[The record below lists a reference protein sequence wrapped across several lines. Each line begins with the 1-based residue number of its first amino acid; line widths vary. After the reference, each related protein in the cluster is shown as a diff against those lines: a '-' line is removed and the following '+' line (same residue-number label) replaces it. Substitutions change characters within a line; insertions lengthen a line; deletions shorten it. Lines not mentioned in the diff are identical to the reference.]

1 MTVAGHPRALPE
13 VLAWSMEVAV
23 GDPTTAVAL
32 LFALSGLSPVQTD
45 STPPLMASVRAIRA
59 SGEISLDGVLS
70 EAGWAAAL
78 PVTSF
83 TQREPNEGAPATER
97 TEVRVLYDD
106 DALYVGARLYDTSP
120 DSIKG
125 QLARR
130 DRVSSSD
137 RFLVFLDCYHDRRT
151 GFFFGVN
158 AAGTLYDGTLYN
170 DDWDSDTWDGVWDG
184 KVARDSLGWT
194 AELRIPYSQLRFQRQ
209 QTHRWAINF
218 KREIARRN
226 ERDYLVA
233 TPSNGSGFV
242 SRFVELVGIE
252 RVSPPRRLE
261 ILPYATTRA
270 EYLSHEDRDP
280 FNDGSRLGAGLG
292 GDIKLGIGSNLT
304 LDATVNPDFGQV
316 EVDPAVVNL
325 SDVETF
331 FEERRPFFV
340 EGASIFNYGEGGAN
354 DFWGF
359 NWASPNFLYSR
370 RIGRAPEG
378 ELPDEY
384 DYSQVPAGSN
394 IIGAAKL
401 SGKVGSWS
409 IGALN
414 AVTSREHAR
423 FSLDQQRWQQ
433 EVEPLTYY
441 GVYRA
446 QKELHGGRHGLG
458 FMGTLTARSFDEP
471 QLRDE
476 LSSTAT
482 GFGLDGWTTLDQN
495 GMWVVS
501 GWAGMSRVSGSAE
514 RTQNLQENS
523 VHYFQRPDATH
534 LGVDSAATS
543 LTGYAARVSL
553 NKQKGN
559 WMFNSALGVVDPDFE
574 VNDLG
579 FQFRGDQINSHV
591 MFGHKWTRPSRLFRS
606 WRLNLAGFRS
616 YNFGGDV
623 TWTGLFLTGLY
634 ELRNFST
641 GRWFVAYNPSTMND
655 RRTRGG
661 PLMINQPGVEWDF
674 QLDSDP
680 NQRWIYG
687 FGLHG
692 NHYQQDWEQSWSAR
706 ASLEW
711 KAGAR
716 LSLRFEPQIE
726 RVGTSAQYVDTF
738 DDVLATATFG
748 HRYIFA
754 DLNQTT
760 VSASVRLNWI
770 FTPRLSLEVYA
781 QPLLSSGRY
790 TGFKELAR
798 PSSYAFNSYPAPTS
812 TDDPDRIVVDPDG
825 VSGPAQGE
833 EIDDPNFSLASLRGN
848 AVLRWEYLP
857 GSTLFLVWT
866 QNRSDTETIGT
877 FRTGRALD
885 RLFGAPGDNIFL
897 VKVSYWWN
905 P

>member
-1 MTVAGHPRALPE
+1 M
-13 VLAWSMEVAV
+13 
-23 GDPTTAVAL
+23 GDPTIAVAL
-32 LFALSGLSPVQTD
+32 YLGLAALAPGSQSD
-45 STPPLMASVRAIRA
+45 STHNASGKSMVRAARA
-59 SGEISLDGVLS
+59 AGGVTIDGALS

-78 PVTSF
+78 PVSDF
-83 TQREPNEGAPATER
+83 TQREPTEGAPATER
-97 TEVRVLYDD
+97 TEVRILYDD
-106 DALYVGARLYDTSP
+106 NALYVGARLYDRSP
-120 DSIKG
+120 DSVRA

-130 DRVSSSD
+130 DRITSSD

-151 GFFFGVN
+151 GFFFGIN

-170 DDWDSDTWDGVWDG
+170 DDWDSDTWDGIWEG
-184 KVARDSLGWT
+184 KAARDSLGWT

-209 QTHRWAINF
+209 REHRWGINF

-226 ERDYLVA
+226 ERDYLVR

-242 SRFVELVGIE
+242 SRFVDLVGIE
-252 RVSPPRRLE
+252 EVSPPPRLE
-261 ILPYATTRA
+261 ILPYVTTRA
-270 EYLSHEDRDP
+270 EYMGHEAADP
-280 FNDGSRLGAGLG
+280 FNDGSRLGAGAGVDL
-292 GDIKLGIGSNLT
+292 KLGIGSNLT

-331 FEERRPFFV
+331 FDERRPFFV
-340 EGASIFNYGEGGAN
+340 EGADIFNYGEGGAN

-359 NWASPNFLYSR
+359 NWANPSFLYSR
-370 RIGRAPEG
+370 RIGRAPQA
-378 ELPDEY
+378 ELPDDY
-384 DYSQVPAGSN
+384 DYSNVPAGSN

-409 IGALN
+409 LGALN
-414 AVTSREHAR
+414 AVTSREHAW
-423 FSLDQQRWQQ
+423 FSLGQQRWQQ

-446 QKELHGGRHGLG
+446 QRELAGGRHGLG
-458 FMGTLTARSFDEP
+458 FIGTLTARAFDEA
-471 QLRDE
+471 QLRNE
-476 LSSTAT
+476 LSSGAT
-482 GFGLDGWTTLDQN
+482 GFGVDGWTTLDKN
-495 GMWVVS
+495 GVWVVS
-501 GWAGMSRVSGSAE
+501 GWGGLSRVAGSRE
-514 RTQNLQENS
+514 RMQALQESS
-523 VHYFQRPDATH
+523 VHYFQRPDAGY
-534 LGVDSAATS
+534 LGVDSNATS
-543 LTGYAARVSL
+543 LTGYAARVSV

-559 WMFNSALGVVDPDFE
+559 WMFNSALGAVDPNFE

-579 FQFRGDQINSHV
+579 FQFRGDQINAHV
-591 MFGHKWTRPSRLFRS
+591 MFGHKWTTPSRLFRS

-616 YNFGGDV
+616 YNYGGDV

-641 GRWFVAYNPSTMND
+641 GRWFVAYNPSTLSD

-661 PLMINQPGVEWDF
+661 PLMVNQPGVEWDF

-692 NHYQQDWEQSWSAR
+692 NHYREDREQSWSAR
-706 ASLEW
+706 AALEW
-711 KAGAR
+711 KPGAR
-716 LSLRFEPQIE
+716 LSLRLEPQIE
-726 RVGTSAQYVDTF
+726 RIGTSAQYVDTF
-738 DDVLATATFG
+738 DDVLAATTFG
-748 HRYIFA
+748 HRYVFA
-754 DLNQTT
+754 DLKQTT
-760 VSASVRLNWI
+760 VSASLRLNWI

-781 QPLLSSGRY
+781 QPLLSSGQY

-798 PSSYAFNSYPAPTS
+798 PSSYEFTGYPDPAPTA
-812 TDDPDRIVVDPDG
+812 DPDRIVVDPDG
-825 VSGPAQGE
+825 AGPAASH

-848 AVLRWEYLP
+848 AVLRWEYSP

-866 QNRSDTETIGT
+866 QNRSDTETIGS
-877 FRTGRALD
+877 FRTGRALG
-885 RLFGAPGDNIFL
+885 RLFDARADNIFL

>member
-1 MTVAGHPRALPE
+1 
-13 VLAWSMEVAV
+13 V
-23 GDPTTAVAL
+23 GDPTSAL
-32 LFALSGLSPVQTD
+32 ALYLALAGLSPAVD
-45 STPPLMASVRAIRA
+45 SDSVPRNPKSLTVHAVRARA
-59 SGEISLDGVLS
+59 EISLDGDLS
-70 EAGWAAAL
+70 EPGWARAQ

-83 TQREPNEGAPATER
+83 TQREPHEGAPATER
-97 TEVRVLYDD
+97 TEVRILYDD
-106 DALYVGARLYDTSP
+106 DALYVGARLYDSRP
-120 DSIKG
+120 DSIMA

-130 DRVSSSD
+130 DRITSAD

-151 GFFFGVN
+151 GFFFGIN
-158 AAGTLYDGTLYN
+158 AAGTLYDGTLFN

-184 KVARDSLGWT
+184 KVSRDSLGWS
-194 AELRIPYSQLRFQRQ
+194 AELRIPYSQLRFQQ
-209 QTHRWAINF
+209 QKTHRWGINF

-226 ERDYLVA
+226 ERDYLVP

-242 SRFVELVGIE
+242 SRFADLVGIE
-252 RVSPPRRLE
+252 EVSPPRRLE
-261 ILPYATTRA
+261 VLPYVTTRA
-270 EYLSHEDRDP
+270 EYLSHEADDP
-280 FNDGSRLGAGLG
+280 FNDGSRLGGGVG
-292 GDIKLGIGSNLT
+292 GDIKLGLGSNLT

-359 NWASPNFLYSR
+359 NWANPSFLYSR
-370 RIGRAPEG
+370 RIGRAPQA
-378 ELPDEY
+378 ELPEEY
-384 DYSQVPAGSN
+384 DYSNVPAGSN
-394 IIGAAKL
+394 IVGAAKL
-401 SGKVGSWS
+401 SGKIGSWS
-409 IGALN
+409 LGALN
-414 AVTSREHAR
+414 AVTSREHGR
-423 FSLDQQRWQQ
+423 FSLGQERWQQ

-446 QKELHGGRHGLG
+446 QKEVQGGRHGLG
-458 FMGTLTARSFDEP
+458 LIGTLTARSFNGH
-471 QLRDE
+471 QLRSE
-476 LSSTAT
+476 LSSNAT
-482 GFGLDGWTTLDQN
+482 GVGFDGWTTLDKDAV
-495 GMWVVS
+495 WVIT
-501 GWAGMSRVSGSAE
+501 GWTGMSRAAGTAE
-514 RTQNLQENS
+514 RMQELQQNS
-523 VHYFQRPDATH
+523 VHYFQRPDADH

-543 LTGYAARVSL
+543 LTGYAARISL

-559 WMFNSALGVVDPDFE
+559 WMFNSAVGVIDPNFE

-579 FQFRGDQINSHV
+579 FQFRGDQINSHL
-591 MFGHKWTRPSRLFRS
+591 MFGHKWTKPGRVFRS
-606 WRLNLAGFRS
+606 WRLNFAGFRS

-634 ELRNFST
+634 ELRNFTT
-641 GRWFVAYNPSTMND
+641 GRWFVAYNPSTLSD

-661 PLMINQPGVEWDF
+661 PLMVNQPGVEWEF
-674 QLDSDP
+674 SLDSDP
-680 NQRWIYG
+680 NKRWIYG
-687 FGLHG
+687 GGLHG
-692 NHYQQDWEQSWSAR
+692 NKYKHGWEDSWTAW
-706 ASLEW
+706 AALEW
-711 KAGAR
+711 KPGAR
-716 LSLRFEPQIE
+716 VSLRLEPQVE
-726 RVGTSAQYVDTF
+726 RSRTSAQYVDTF
-738 DDVLATATFG
+738 EDLSATNTFG
-748 HRYIFA
+748 HRYVFA

-798 PSSYAFNSYPAPTS
+798 ARSYDFNPYPDPAP

-825 VSGPAQGE
+825 AAGPLTGE

-848 AVLRWEYLP
+848 AVLRWEYSP

-866 QNRSDTETIGT
+866 QNRSDSESIGT
-877 FRTGRALD
+877 FRTGRAFD
-885 RLFGAPGDNIFL
+885 RLLAAAGDNIFL

>member
-1 MTVAGHPRALPE
+1 M
-13 VLAWSMEVAV
+13 
-23 GDPTTAVAL
+23 GDPSAL
-32 LFALSGLSPVQTD
+32 AIYLAMASLAPGGQTD
-45 STPPLMASVRAIRA
+45 STPESGAMVRAARA
-59 SGEISLDGVLS
+59 AAAISLDGVLT
-70 EAGWAAAL
+70 EAAWASAI
-78 PVTSF
+78 PVSTF

-106 DALYVGARLYDTSP
+106 DALYVGARLYDTRP
-120 DSIKG
+120 DSIRA

-130 DRVSSSD
+130 DRVSNSD

-151 GFFFGVN
+151 GFYFGVN
-158 AAGTLYDGTLYN
+158 AAGTLYDGTLFN

-184 KVARDSLGWT
+184 KVSRDSLGWT

-209 QTHRWAINF
+209 KANRWGINF

-226 ERDYLVA
+226 ERSYLVT

-242 SRFVELVGIE
+242 SRFVELVGVE
-252 RVSPPRRLE
+252 EVSPPRRLE
-261 ILPYATTRA
+261 VLPYLTTRA
-270 EYLSHEDRDP
+270 EYLTHEDQDP

-292 GDIKLGIGSNLT
+292 GDLKLGIGSNLT
-304 LDATVNPDFGQV
+304 LDATINPDFGQV

-331 FEERRPFFV
+331 FDERRPFFV
-340 EGASIFNYGEGGAN
+340 EGASIFNFGEGGAN

-359 NWASPNFLYSR
+359 NWGNPSFLYSR
-370 RIGRAPEG
+370 RIGRAPQA

-384 DYSQVPAGSN
+384 DYSTMPAGSN

-401 SGKVGSWS
+401 SGKIGSWS
-409 IGALN
+409 VGGLN
-414 AVTSREHAR
+414 AVTSREHGR
-423 FSLDQQRWQQ
+423 FSLGQQRWRQ

-446 QKELHGGRHGLG
+446 QKEIQGGRHGLG
-458 FMGTLTARSFDEP
+458 VIGTLTARSFAEP
-471 QLRDE
+471 TLQDE
-476 LSSTAT
+476 LSSSAT
-482 GFGLDGWTTLDQN
+482 GFGIDGWTTLDKN
-495 GMWVVS
+495 GVWVIS
-501 GWAGMSRVSGSAE
+501 GWTGLSRAAGTAE
-514 RTQNLQENS
+514 RMQNLQESS
-523 VHYFQRPDATH
+523 VHYFQRPDADY
-534 LGVDSAATS
+534 LGVDSTATS

-559 WMFNSALGVVDPDFE
+559 WMFNSAVGVIDPNYE

-579 FQFRGDQINSHV
+579 FQFRGDQINSHL
-591 MFGHKWTRPSRLFRS
+591 MFGHKWTKPGPVFRS
-606 WRLNLAGFRS
+606 WRLNFAGFRS

-641 GRWFVAYNPSTMND
+641 GRWFVAYNPRTLND

-661 PLMINQPGVEWDF
+661 PLMVNQPGVEWEF
-674 QLDSDP
+674 SMDSDP
-680 NQRWIYG
+680 NKRWIYG
-687 FGLHG
+687 GGFHG
-692 NHYQQDWEQSWSAR
+692 NHYQKGWEQSWTAW
-706 ASLEW
+706 AALEW
-711 KAGAR
+711 KPGAR
-716 LSLRFEPQIE
+716 VSLRVEPQVE
-726 RVGTSAQYVDTF
+726 KTGTSAQYVDTF
-738 DDVLATATFG
+738 DDALAANTFG
-748 HRYIFA
+748 HRYVFA
-754 DLNQTT
+754 TLDQTT
-760 VSASVRLNWI
+760 VSASIRLNWI

-798 PSSYAFNSYPAPTS
+798 PRSFAFTDYPDPAETS
-812 TDDPDRIVVDPDG
+812 DPDRILVDPDG
-825 VSGPAQGE
+825 SGPAAAQ

-848 AVLRWEYLP
+848 AVLRWEYSP

-866 QNRSDTETIGT
+866 QNRSDSESIGT
-877 FRTGRALD
+877 FRTGRALN
-885 RLFGAPGDNIFL
+885 RLWGAGADNIFM
-897 VKVSYWWN
+897 VKLSYWWN

>member
-1 MTVAGHPRALPE
+1 
-13 VLAWSMEVAV
+13 
-23 GDPTTAVAL
+23 
-32 LFALSGLSPVQTD
+32 
-45 STPPLMASVRAIRA
+45 VR
-59 SGEISLDGVLS
+59 L
-70 EAGWAAAL
+70 
-78 PVTSF
+78 
-83 TQREPNEGAPATER
+83 
-97 TEVRVLYDD
+97 LYDD
-106 DALYVGARLYDTSP
+106 DAVYVGARLYDSSP
-120 DSIKG
+120 DSIRA

-130 DRVSSSD
+130 DRISNSD

-158 AAGTLYDGTLYN
+158 AAGTLYDGTLFN

-184 KVARDSLGWT
+184 KVGRDSLGWT

-226 ERDYLVA
+226 ERDYLVP

-242 SRFVELVGIE
+242 SRFVDLVGIE
-252 RVSPPRRLE
+252 QVSPPRRLE
-261 ILPYATTRA
+261 VLPYATTRA
-270 EYLSHEDRDP
+270 EYLSHEDQDP
-280 FNDGSRLGAGLG
+280 FNDGSQLSAGAG
-292 GDIKLGIGSNLT
+292 GDIKLGLGSNLT

-359 NWASPNFLYSR
+359 NWANPTFLYSR
-370 RIGRAPEG
+370 RIGRAPQA
-378 ELPDEY
+378 ELPDDY
-384 DYSQVPAGSN
+384 DYANVPAGSN

-409 IGALN
+409 LGALN

-423 FSLDQQRWQQ
+423 FSLGQQHWQQ

-458 FMGTLTARSFDEP
+458 FMGTLTARSFEEH

-476 LSSTAT
+476 LNSTAT
-482 GFGLDGWTTLDQN
+482 GFGLDGWTTLDRN
-495 GMWVVS
+495 GVWVVS

-514 RTQNLQENS
+514 RMQNLQESS
-523 VHYFQRPDATH
+523 VHYFQRPDASH
-534 LGVDSAATS
+534 LGVDSATGS
-543 LTGYAARVSL
+543 LAGYATRVSL

-559 WMFNSALGVVDPDFE
+559 WMFNSALGVVDPNFE

-579 FQFRGDQINSHV
+579 FQVRGDQINSHL
-591 MFGHKWTRPSRLFRS
+591 MFGHKWTKPSRLLRS

-616 YNFGGDV
+616 YNYDGDV

-641 GRWFVAYNPSTMND
+641 GRWFVAYNPSTLSD

-680 NQRWIYG
+680 NKRWIYG

-692 NHYQQDWEQSWSAR
+692 NHYQEGWEQSWSAR

-711 KAGAR
+711 KPGAR
-716 LSLRFEPQIE
+716 LSVRFEPQIE
-726 RVGTSAQYVDTF
+726 RAGTSAQYVDTF
-738 DDVLATATFG
+738 DDVLATNTFG
-748 HRYIFA
+748 RRYVFA
-754 DLNQTT
+754 DLDQTT

-781 QPLLSSGRY
+781 QPLLSSGEY

-798 PSSYAFNSYPAPTS
+798 PRSYAFNHYPEPSATE
-812 TDDPDRIVVDPDG
+812 DPDRIVVDADG
-825 VSGPAQGE
+825 SAGPAVGE
-833 EIDDPNFSLASLRGN
+833 EIDDPNFSLSSLRGN

-866 QNRSDTETIGT
+866 QNRSDTES
-877 FRTGRALD
+877 TGSFQAGPALD
-885 RLFGAPGDNIFL
+885 RLLGAAGDNIFL

>member
-1 MTVAGHPRALPE
+1 M
-13 VLAWSMEVAV
+13 
-23 GDPTTAVAL
+23 GDPANAAAL
-32 LFALSGLSPVQTD
+32 YLALIGIIPLGQSD
-45 STPPLMASVRAIRA
+45 STLKTGTAAMVHAARVG
-59 SGEISLDGVLS
+59 GEISFDGALS
-70 EAGWAAAL
+70 ESAWAAAV
-78 PVTSF
+78 PVSDF
-83 TQREPNEGAPATER
+83 TQREPREGAPATER

-106 DALYVGARLYDTSP
+106 DALYVGARLYDSSP
-120 DSIKG
+120 DSIRA

-130 DRVSSSD
+130 DRVTSSD

-151 GFFFGVN
+151 GFYFGVN

-209 QTHRWAINF
+209 KANRWGVNF

-226 ERDYLVA
+226 EKDYLVP

-242 SRFVELVGIE
+242 SRFVDLVGVE
-252 RVSPPRRLE
+252 QVSPPRRLE

-270 EYLSHEDRDP
+270 EYLSHEDADP
-280 FNDGSRLGAGLG
+280 FNDGSRLGAGMG
-292 GDIKLGIGSNLT
+292 ADFKLGIGSNLT

-331 FEERRPFFV
+331 FEERRPFFM

-359 NWASPNFLYSR
+359 NWASPSFLYSR
-370 RIGRAPEG
+370 RIGRAPQA
-378 ELPDEY
+378 ELPDDY
-384 DYSQVPAGSN
+384 DYSNVPAGSS

-401 SGKVGSWS
+401 SGKIGSWS
-409 IGALN
+409 LGALN
-414 AVTSREHAR
+414 AVTSREEAR
-423 FSLDQQRWQQ
+423 FSLGQQRWRQ

-446 QKELHGGRHGLG
+446 QKELQAGRHGLG
-458 FMGTLTARSFDEP
+458 FIGTLTARSFDGD
-471 QLRDE
+471 QLRNE
-476 LSSTAT
+476 LSSTAA
-482 GFGLDGWTTLDQN
+482 GFGLDGWTTLDKQ
-495 GMWVVS
+495 GVWVVS
-501 GWAGMSRVSGSAE
+501 GWAGMSRVGGTAE
-514 RTQNLQENS
+514 RMQNLQESS
-523 VHYFQRPDATH
+523 VHYFQRPDADY
-534 LGVDSAATS
+534 LGVDAAATS
-543 LTGYAARVSL
+543 LAGYAARVSL

-559 WMFNSALGVVDPDFE
+559 WMLNSAVGVIDPNFE
-574 VNDLG
+574 VNDVG
-579 FQFRGDQINSHV
+579 FQFRGDQINSHL
-591 MFGHKWTRPSRLFRS
+591 MFGHKWTKPGRLFRS
-606 WRLNLAGFRS
+606 WRLNFAGFRT

-641 GRWFVAYNPSTMND
+641 GRWFVAYNPKTLSD

-661 PLMINQPGVEWDF
+661 PLMVNQPGVEWEF
-674 QLDSDP
+674 SLDSDP
-680 NQRWIYG
+680 NKRWIYG
-687 FGLHG
+687 GGFHG
-692 NHYQQDWEQSWSAR
+692 NHYQRDWEQSWTAW
-706 ASLEW
+706 AALEW
-711 KAGAR
+711 KPGAR
-716 LSLRFEPQIE
+716 VSLRMEPQVE
-726 RVGTSAQYVDTF
+726 RLRTSAQYVDTF
-738 DDVLATATFG
+738 DDAMATGTFG
-748 HRYIFA
+748 HRYVFA
-754 DLNQTT
+754 DLDQTT

-781 QPLLSSGRY
+781 QPLLSSGSY

-798 PSSYAFNSYPAPTS
+798 PRSYEFTSYPDPSPTA
-812 TDDPDRIVVDPDG
+812 DPDRIVVDPDG
-825 VSGPAQGE
+825 PGGPAAGN

-848 AVLRWEYLP
+848 AVLRWEYSP

-866 QNRSDTETIGT
+866 QNRSDTETIGS
-877 FRTGRALD
+877 FRTGRALG
-885 RLFGAPGDNIFL
+885 RLFGATADNIFM
-897 VKVSYWWN
+897 VKLSYWWN

>member
-1 MTVAGHPRALPE
+1 M
-13 VLAWSMEVAV
+13 VLAA
-23 GDPTTAVAL
+23 
-32 LFALSGLSPVQTD
+32 
-45 STPPLMASVRAIRA
+45 RA
-59 SGEISLDGVLS
+59 SAEISLDGILS
-70 EAGWAAAL
+70 EPGWAAAT
-78 PVTSF
+78 PVSSF
-83 TQREPNEGAPATER
+83 TQREPDEGAPATER
-97 TEVRVLYDD
+97 TEVRILYDN
-106 DALYVGARLYDTSP
+106 DALYVGARLYDSSP
-120 DSIKG
+120 DSIRA

-130 DRVSSSD
+130 DRVSNSD

-151 GFFFGVN
+151 GFYFGVN
-158 AAGTLYDGTLYN
+158 AAGTLYDGTLFN

-184 KVARDSLGWT
+184 QVSRDSLGWT

-209 QTHRWAINF
+209 KTNRWGINF

-226 ERDYLVA
+226 ERAYLVT

-242 SRFVELVGIE
+242 SRFVELVGVE
-252 RVSPPRRLE
+252 QVSPPRRLE
-261 ILPYATTRA
+261 ILPYVTTRA
-270 EYLSHEDRDP
+270 EYLTHEDEDP
-280 FNDGSRLGAGLG
+280 FNDGSQLGAGVG
-292 GDIKLGIGSNLT
+292 GDLKLGIGSNLT
-304 LDATVNPDFGQV
+304 LDATINPDFGQV

-331 FEERRPFFV
+331 FDERRPFFV

-359 NWASPNFLYSR
+359 NWASPSFLYSR
-370 RIGRAPEG
+370 RIGRAPQA

-384 DYSQVPAGSN
+384 DYSTMPAGSN

-409 IGALN
+409 LGALN
-414 AVTSREHAR
+414 AVTSREQGR
-423 FSLDQQRWQQ
+423 FSLGQQQWRQ

-446 QKELHGGRHGLG
+446 QKELQGGRHGIG
-458 FMGTLTARSFDEP
+458 AIGTLTARSFAE
-471 QLRDE
+471 QSLQDE

-482 GFGLDGWTTLDQN
+482 GFGLDGWTTLDKN
-495 GMWVVS
+495 GVWVVS
-501 GWAGMSRVSGSAE
+501 GWTGVSRVGGTAE
-514 RTQNLQENS
+514 RMQNLQESS
-523 VHYFQRPDATH
+523 VHYFQRPDADY

-559 WMFNSALGVVDPDFE
+559 WMFNSAIGVIDPNYE

-579 FQFRGDQINSHV
+579 FQFRGDQINSHL
-591 MFGHKWTRPSRLFRS
+591 MFGHKWTKPGPVFRS
-606 WRLNLAGFRS
+606 WRINFAGFRS

-641 GRWFVAYNPSTMND
+641 GRWFVAYNPRTLSD

-661 PLMINQPGVEWDF
+661 PLMVNQPGVEWEF
-674 QLDSDP
+674 SLDSDP
-680 NQRWIYG
+680 NKKWIYG
-687 FGLHG
+687 GGLHG
-692 NHYQQDWEQSWSAR
+692 NHYQKGWENSWTAW
-706 ASLEW
+706 AALEW
-711 KAGAR
+711 KPGAR
-716 LSLRFEPQIE
+716 VSLRLEPQIE
-726 RVGTSAQYVDTF
+726 RTGTSAQYVDTF
-738 DDVLATATFG
+738 DDAAATHTFG
-748 HRYIFA
+748 HRYVFA
-754 DLNQTT
+754 TLDQTT

-770 FTPRLSLEVYA
+770 FTPRLSLEVYT
-781 QPLLSSGRY
+781 QPLLSSGSY

-798 PSSYAFNSYPAPTS
+798 PRSYAFNPYPAAS
-812 TDDPDRIVVDPDG
+812 ATDDPDRIIVDPDG
-825 VSGPAQGE
+825 SGPAAGQ

-848 AVLRWEYLP
+848 AVLRWEYSP

-866 QNRSDTETIGT
+866 QNRSDSESVGT
-877 FRTGRALD
+877 FRSGRALS
-885 RLFGAPGDNIFL
+885 RLVNAGADNIFM
-897 VKVSYWWN
+897 VKLSYWWN

>member
-1 MTVAGHPRALPE
+1 MITI
-13 VLAWSMEVAV
+13 
-23 GDPTTAVAL
+23 
-32 LFALSGLSPVQTD
+32 ALSLALAGLASDQSD
-45 STPPLMASVRAIRA
+45 SLRYKPGMAPAVHASRIGGSAIVV
-59 SGEISLDGVLS
+59 DGVLS
-70 EAGWAAAL
+70 ESGWATAR
-78 PVTSF
+78 PVSEF
-83 TQREPNEGAPATER
+83 TQREPNEGAAATER

-106 DALYVGARLYDTSP
+106 DALYVGARLYDRSP
-120 DSIKG
+120 DSVMA

-130 DRVSSSD
+130 DRIVSAD
-137 RFLVFLDCYHDRRT
+137 RFIVFLDSYYDRRT
-151 GFFFGVN
+151 GFFFGIN
-158 AAGTLYDGTLYN
+158 AAGTVYDGTLYN
-170 DDWDSDTWDGVWDG
+170 DDWDSDTWDGVWEG
-184 KVARDSLGWT
+184 NAARDSLGWT

-209 QTHRWAINF
+209 KARLWGINF

-226 ERDYLVA
+226 ERSYLVC

-242 SRFVELVGIE
+242 SRFVDLVGLE
-252 RVSPPRRLE
+252 EVTPPPRVE
-261 ILPYATTRA
+261 VLPYVTTRA
-270 EYLSHEDRDP
+270 EYLSHEVADP
-280 FNDGSRLGAGLG
+280 FNDGSRFGAGMG
-292 GDIKLGIGSNLT
+292 GDLKLGIGSNLT

-340 EGASIFNYGEGGAN
+340 EGASIFDFGYGGAN
-354 DFWGF
+354 DNWGF
-359 NWASPNFLYSR
+359 NWANPSFLYSR
-370 RIGRAPEG
+370 RIGRAPQA

-384 DYSQVPAGSN
+384 DYSSVPSGSN
-394 IIGAAKL
+394 ILGAAKL

-409 IGALN
+409 LGTLS
-414 AVTSREHAR
+414 AVTSRERAR
-423 FSLDQQRWQQ
+423 FSLGQQRWQQ

-446 QKELHGGRHGLG
+446 QKEIGTGRHGLG
-458 FMGTLTARSFDEP
+458 LMSTVTARSFGEGR
-471 QLRDE
+471 LKDE
-476 LSSTAT
+476 LSSSAL
-482 GFGLDGWTTLDQN
+482 GVGLDGWTTLDKN
-495 GMWVVS
+495 GVWVVS
-501 GWAGMSRVSGSAE
+501 GWTGLSRVAGNTTRMQSLRES
-514 RTQNLQENS
+514 S
-523 VHYFQRPDATH
+523 VHYFQRPDADY
-534 LGVDSAATS
+534 LGIDSGSTS
-543 LTGYAARVSL
+543 LSGYAGRVSL
-553 NKQKGN
+553 NKQMGN
-559 WMFNSALGVVDPDFE
+559 WMFNSAVGVVDPGFE

-579 FQFRGDQINSHV
+579 FQFRGDQINAHV

-641 GRWFVAYNPSTMND
+641 GRWFVAYNPKTLSD

-661 PLMINQPGVEWDF
+661 PLMVNQPGVEF
-674 QLDSDP
+674 EFSLDSDP
-680 NQRWIYG
+680 NKRWIYG
-687 FGLHG
+687 GGFRG
-692 NHYQQDWEQSWSAR
+692 NQYRRGWEDSWTAWG
-706 ASLEW
+706 ALEW
-711 KAGAR
+711 KPGAR
-716 LSLRFEPQIE
+716 VSLRLEPQVE
-726 RVGTSAQYVDTF
+726 RSRTSAQYVDTF
-738 DDVLATATFG
+738 DDASATHTFG
-748 HRYIFA
+748 HRYVFA
-754 DLNQTT
+754 DLDQTT

-798 PSSYAFNSYPAPTS
+798 ARSYDFNAYPDPAATA
-812 TDDPDRIVVDPDG
+812 DPDRILVDPDG
-825 VSGPAQGE
+825 AAGPAAGE

-848 AVLRWEYLP
+848 AVLRWEYSA

-885 RLFGAPGDNIFL
+885 RLWGAKGDNIFL
-897 VKVSYWWN
+897 VKLSYWWN

>member
-1 MTVAGHPRALPE
+1 
-13 VLAWSMEVAV
+13 V

-32 LFALSGLSPVQTD
+32 YLALAGLVPMGQGDSVPKPPENLTVQA
-45 STPPLMASVRAIRA
+45 LRAQGRIT
-59 SGEISLDGVLS
+59 LDGILS
-70 EAGWAAAL
+70 EAGWAGAH

-83 TQREPNEGAPATER
+83 TQREPHEGAAATER

-106 DALYVGARLYDTSP
+106 DALYVGARLYDNRP
-120 DSIKG
+120 DSVMA

-130 DRVSSSD
+130 DRITSAD
-137 RFLVFLDCYHDRRT
+137 RFLVFLDCYRDRRT
-151 GFFFGVN
+151 GFFFGIN

-194 AELRIPYSQLRFQRQ
+194 AELRIPYSQLRFERQ
-209 QTHRWAINF
+209 NTHRWGINF

-226 ERDYLVA
+226 ERAYLVA

-242 SRFVELVGIE
+242 SRFVDLVGIE
-252 RVSPPRRLE
+252 QVSPPRRLE
-261 ILPYATTRA
+261 LLPYATTRA
-270 EYLSHEDRDP
+270 EYLSHEDEDP
-280 FNDGSRLGAGLG
+280 FNDGSRLGAAMGADL
-292 GDIKLGIGSNLT
+292 KLGIGSNLT

-340 EGASIFNYGEGGAN
+340 EGANIFNYGEGGAN

-359 NWASPNFLYSR
+359 NWANPNFLYSR
-370 RIGRAPEG
+370 RIGRTPQA
-378 ELPDEY
+378 ELPDDY
-384 DYSQVPAGSN
+384 DYSNVPAGSN

-409 IGALN
+409 LGALN

-423 FSLDQQRWQQ
+423 FSLGQQRWQQ

-441 GVYRA
+441 GVFRA
-446 QKELHGGRHGLG
+446 QKELKGGRHGLG
-458 FMGTLTARSFDEP
+458 VIGTLTARSFDQP

-476 LSSTAT
+476 LSSTAA
-482 GFGLDGWTTLDQN
+482 GFGLDGWTTLGKN
-495 GMWVVS
+495 GVWVVS
-501 GWAGMSRVSGSAE
+501 GWAGMSRVGGTAE
-514 RTQNLQENS
+514 RMQSLQESS
-523 VHYFQRPDATH
+523 VHYFQRPDAGY
-534 LGVDSAATS
+534 LGVDSAAMS
-543 LTGYAARVSL
+543 LAGYAARISL

-559 WMFNSALGVVDPDFE
+559 WMFNSAVGVVDPYFE

-579 FQFRGDQINSHV
+579 FQFRGDQINSHL
-591 MFGHKWTRPSRLFRS
+591 MFGHKWTKPSRMFRS
-606 WRLNLAGFRS
+606 WRLNFAGFRS
-616 YNFGGDV
+616 YNYGGNV

-641 GRWFVAYNPSTMND
+641 GRWFVAYNPKTLSD

-661 PLMINQPGVEWDF
+661 PLMVNPPGVEWEF
-674 QLDSDP
+674 SLDSDP
-680 NQRWIYG
+680 NRRWIYG
-687 FGLHG
+687 GGFHG
-692 NHYQQDWEQSWSAR
+692 NQYQRGWEQSWTAW

-711 KAGAR
+711 KPGAR
-716 LSLRFEPQIE
+716 VSLRMEPQVE
-726 RVGTSAQYVDTF
+726 RSRTSAQYVDTF
-738 DDVLATATFG
+738 DDGLASNTFG
-748 HRYIFA
+748 HRYVFA
-754 DLNQTT
+754 DLDQTT
-760 VSASVRLNWI
+760 VSASLRLNWI

-798 PSSYAFNSYPAPTS
+798 PRSYAFDPYPDPAP

-825 VSGPAQGE
+825 AAGPATGQ

-848 AVLRWEYLP
+848 AVLRWEYSP

-866 QNRSDTETIGT
+866 QNRSDTESIGT

-885 RLFGAPGDNIFL
+885 RLFGASGDNIFL